1 MKKLSQNFIIRAE
14 ILYELAEK
22 ISYLLEDYLYQP
34 EDKLINDKLVS
45 IFRTEL
51 NKAVEKLA
59 SEEQIEQWQISEA
72 LINYLDCLSL
82 NNQDNIVCN
91 FINSFRQN

>member
-14 ILYELAEK
+14 TLYELAEK
-22 ISYLLEDYLYQP
+22 ISYLLDDYLYQP
-34 EDKLINDKLVS
+34 EDKLTNDRLVS

-59 SEEQIEQWQISEA
+59 SEEQIEDWQIGGA
-72 LINYLDCLSL
+72 LIDYLDCLSL
-82 NNQDNIVCN
+82 TNQDSIVCN
-91 FINSFRQN
+91 FINSFRPN